1 MQLNINTSLK
11 ISICIILF
19 AFIILVSCLIIT
31 ITKTWHIKSMN
42 KELLEG
48 IVCKDGIINEFTK
61 IRHEY
66 NNILQTITCLIEE
79 EDLDGLKTCKSEYL
93 NKAHLLNSNS
103 IAQMAK
109 IKDINIL
116 QSVYKL
122 LLNAKE
128 DSVILKITVYNEI
141 VNQRLN
147 SDEIYYILKECLI
160 NAYQSGA
167 KDTMLINLKIS
178 SNDNGLCFDFENES
192 HVESR
197 KLFSQTLENRKNH
210 ANNKAIFNTFYQ
222 DTSFKQEILISFNR

>member
-31 ITKTWHIKSMN
+31 ITKIWHIKSMN

-178 SNDNGLCFDFENES
+178 SNDNGLCFKLESESNIETRDF
-192 HVESR
+192 
-197 KLFSQTLENRKNH
+197 FSLTMKARKNYMM
-210 ANNKAIFNTFYQ
+210 NNIIFNTFYENAL
-222 DTSFKQEILISFNR
+222 FIQEIIISVNC